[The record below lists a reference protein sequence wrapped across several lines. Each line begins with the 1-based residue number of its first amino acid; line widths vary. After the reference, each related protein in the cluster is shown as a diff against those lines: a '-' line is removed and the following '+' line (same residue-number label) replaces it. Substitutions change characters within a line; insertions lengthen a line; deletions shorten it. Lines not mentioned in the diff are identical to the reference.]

1 MDMECS
7 KIFPRNSGE
16 HFWHVNINP
25 YPIYSRMTILQLQVQ
40 ILFGQFENQSAIE
53 RSIRQFEKE
62 QDQPKANVWGKNIK
76 KNMKQQILEA
86 AHGHRDCQS
95 ESTAVGSPSL
105 LGSTFCYKILML
117 FEDFL
122 NGKSTMTGESIGN
135 PGRQRRNTWN
145 SFHLNL
151 VFNHRWR
158 CLGVR
163 KCSPLGLCFCPWL
176 DWACSGKS
184 MRVTPHFRAIPN
196 PDWCFLC
203 IKEAIP
209 GATTLYLS
217 VKSWLP
223 FFP

>member
-1 MDMECS
+1 M
-7 KIFPRNSGE
+7 GE
-16 HFWHVNINP
+16 NI
-25 YPIYSRMTILQLQVQ
+25 
-40 ILFGQFENQSAIE
+40 
-53 RSIRQFEKE
+53 K
-62 QDQPKANVWGKNIK
+62 K